1 MGIGSLSESGA
12 RNKSPEESTLECH
25 GEEYTNASLFHGR
38 RAFRI
43 FLHTYAHLH
52 GFPPSPLPLDSIA
65 QALPS
70 ITVPTPF
77 CPQGFNLAISGRI
90 AWKEGAVSVL
100 GVKSS
105 KDGAFVN

>member
-1 MGIGSLSESGA
+1 MGTGSLPESGA
-12 RNKSPEESTLECH
+12 RNKSPEESTHECR
-25 GEEYTNASLFHGR
+25 GEEYTNASLFRGR
-38 RAFRI
+38 RAFRG
-43 FLHTYAHLH
+43 FLHTYAHPR
-52 GFPPSPLPLDSIA
+52 GFPPPPLPLDSIS

-77 CPQGFNLAISGRI
+77 CPRGFNLAISNRI
-90 AWKEGAVSVL
+90 AWKEGAVSVP